1 MKAHVL
7 VLSTLALVV
16 FSGVAYCESNA
27 LSVGVE
33 KVTKAPFT
41 LLKDGNEHLFTPVKE
56 IDRATLGFSDNARA
70 AAVSVGLNF
79 GEPVK
84 E

>member
-1 MKAHVL
+1 MKALSLVL
-7 VLSTLALVV
+7 VLVGLAA
-16 FSGVAYCESNA
+16 FSSVAYCDSNPLA
-27 LSVGVE
+27 VGVE

-70 AAVSVGLNF
+70 AAISVGLNL
-79 GEPVK
+79 GEPVT